1 VIPDLIAIAEKTGDA
16 SEPLTLSAA
25 VVLGQLR
32 SIVVDLL
39 QLAGMTYSEAF
50 GLVPPRP

>member
-1 VIPDLIAIAEKTGDA
+1 LTEIAEVTSRA

-39 QLAGMTYSEAF
+39 ELCGAAPAEASAA
-50 GLVPPRP
+50 VPPRP